1 MPLIP
6 ILWLAGGAGVGFFVG
21 SETSKILRYALIG
34 GGCYFGYKAYK
45 GFK

>member
-6 ILWLAGGAGVGFFVG
+6 VLMLAGGAGVGFFVG
-21 SETSKILRYALIG
+21 SETSKIMRYALIG
-34 GGCYFGYKAYK
+34 CVCYFGYKAYK